1 MSAFAQFS
9 IEKNVFGTIMENM
22 QQGRSGGATGP
33 AAQERNKTTMKMKK
47 TAAFAAAALLC
58 MSLFGCTI
66 KSPATVGSIGGVE
79 IPAGVYL
86 LAQYNAYEQAA
97 TRVEDSKKVL
107 TSKIKDSEQTGAEYI
122 AEETLKFIE
131 LYAAVETRFAELGGE
146 LTEEQQATVESQTE
160 TLWTQSQ
167 KSYEK
172 NGIGRTSLKSHVAN
186 IVKQDALLDM
196 IYGNGGGAAVADDEL
211 AKWVE
216 QNYLRADYLT
226 LPIIDF
232 TNYVMLTED
241 QTAKMRTLAD
251 EAAAEVNGGKSLE
264 EIAEDTL
271 KKASEI
277 SGSEYSANLLASS
290 LGNTIFSPSQMSYY
304 GEEAA
309 AAMKGAKPG
318 EATVVNI
325 GSSLLVL
332 VRQETVLTA
341 DYTIDSIRSSALSA
355 MKSSELEE
363 ELRAQGAAAEH
374 QLDQGAMNTYSAK
387 KVKA

>member
-1 MSAFAQFS
+1 
-9 IEKNVFGTIMENM
+9 MENM
-22 QQGRSGGATGP
+22 QQGRSGEATGP

-58 MSLFGCTI
+58 VSLFGCTI

-232 TNYVMLTED
+232 TSYVMLTED
-241 QTAKMRTLAD
+241 QTAEMRTLAD
-251 EAAAEVNGGKSLE
+251 EAAAQVNGGKSLE

>member
-1 MSAFAQFS
+1 
-9 IEKNVFGTIMENM
+9 MENM

-33 AAQERNKTTMKMKK
+33 AAQERNKTTMRMKK

-58 MSLFGCTI
+58 VSLFGCTI

-241 QTAKMRTLAD
+241 QTAKMRTLA
-251 EAAAEVNGGKSLE
+251 
-264 EIAEDTL
+264 
-271 KKASEI
+271 
-277 SGSEYSANLLASS
+277 
-290 LGNTIFSPSQMSYY
+290 
-304 GEEAA
+304 
-309 AAMKGAKPG
+309 G

>member
-1 MSAFAQFS
+1 
-9 IEKNVFGTIMENM
+9 MENM

-58 MSLFGCTI
+58 VSLFGCTI

-107 TSKIKDSEQTGAEYI
+107 ASKIKDSEQTGAEYI

-241 QTAKMRTLAD
+241 QTAKMRTLDD

>member
-1 MSAFAQFS
+1 
-9 IEKNVFGTIMENM
+9 MENM

-33 AAQERNKTTMKMKK
+33 AAQERNKTTMRMKK

-58 MSLFGCTI
+58 VSLFGCTI

-241 QTAKMRTLAD
+241 QTAKMRTLA
-251 EAAAEVNGGKSLE
+251 
-264 EIAEDTL
+264 
-271 KKASEI
+271 
-277 SGSEYSANLLASS
+277 
-290 LGNTIFSPSQMSYY
+290 
-304 GEEAA
+304 
-309 AAMKGAKPG
+309 G

-332 VRQETVLTA
+332 VRQETLLTA

>member
-1 MSAFAQFS
+1 
-9 IEKNVFGTIMENM
+9 MENM

-33 AAQERNKTTMKMKK
+33 AAQERNKTTMRMKK

-58 MSLFGCTI
+58 VSLFGCTI

-241 QTAKMRTLAD
+241 QTAKMRTLA
-251 EAAAEVNGGKSLE
+251 
-264 EIAEDTL
+264 
-271 KKASEI
+271 
-277 SGSEYSANLLASS
+277 
-290 LGNTIFSPSQMSYY
+290 
-304 GEEAA
+304 
-309 AAMKGAKPG
+309 G

-332 VRQETVLTA
+332 VRQETLLTA

-374 QLDQGAMNTYSAK
+374 QLDQGAMNTYSASKIK
-387 KVKA
+387 KNV